1 MSYVDHQQV
10 GASMI
15 NQVRLLT
22 CRLRIWIRIQRS
34 WHINHLQKPDEA
46 DLSYRPYYLVERH
59 MYLTEK
65 GCHLTETRSRVDVSA
80 PKCAESRGGMVYTPD
95 QG

>member
-1 MSYVDHQQV
+1 
-10 GASMI
+10 MI

-46 DLSYRPYYLVERH
+46 DLSYRPYYLVERR

-65 GCHLTETRSRVDVSA
+65 GCHLTW
-80 PKCAESRGGMVYTPD
+80 RGGQQIERWYSDHLRHERGARANGRAFSP
-95 QG
+95 